1 MPNYNQSTRGA
12 IADIGAG
19 LRVDRATATLPQTGQ
34 YDLFTVAGGMVK
46 VLGILGEVTT
56 VIENQTN
63 NTNLEFNPAAATLA
77 DSDLC
82 ATLDISA
89 DVVGTLY
96 TITGTAANAMVDS
109 GTTGF
114 LIHTLA
120 QPLYMSEG
128 AIELHCSA
136 SNTGSVKWSIWY
148 VPLEEGAYVEAA

>member
-1 MPNYNQSTRGA
+1 MPNYNQSTRQSL
-12 IADIGAG
+12 ADIGLG
-19 LRVDRATATLPQTGQ
+19 MRVDRATATLPQTGQ
-34 YDLFTVAGGMVK
+34 GNLFTVAGGMVK
-46 VLGILGEVTT
+46 VTGLLGEVTT
-56 VIENQTN
+56 VIETQAN

-82 ATLDISA
+82 AALNITA

-120 QPLYMSEG
+120 QPLYLSEG
-128 AIELHCSA
+128 IIELHCAA
-136 SNTGSVKWSIWY
+136 SNDGSVKWSIWY
-148 VPLEEGAYVEAA
+148 VPAEDGAYVTAA